1 MDDIIWESATRQ
13 QLIQIALD
21 EECSLC
27 LKYEALR
34 ELQSRW
40 NNGMLPDLV
49 KLYAKGFNMSQIAY
63 ELGID
68 PHTVKNKLKQLG
80 IYKRRV
86 GA

>member
-1 MDDIIWESATRQ
+1 MIHFDHASKS
-13 QLIQIALD
+13 QLIQIAMY
-21 EECSLC
+21 EECPLE

-34 ELQSRW
+34 ELQLRW
-40 NNGMLPDLV
+40 TNTMIPELISLYGKGM
-49 KLYAKGFNMSQIAY
+49 NMSEIAY

-80 IYKRRV
+80 VYRRRV